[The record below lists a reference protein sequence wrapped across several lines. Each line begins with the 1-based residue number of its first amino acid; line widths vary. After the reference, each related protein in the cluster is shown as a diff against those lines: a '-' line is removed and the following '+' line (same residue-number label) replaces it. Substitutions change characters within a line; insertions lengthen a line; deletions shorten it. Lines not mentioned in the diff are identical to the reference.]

1 MSKSFPVLCGSIAG
15 SIGGNGVLMH
25 NAAYKALGLHYS
37 YVSFQPDNLEDTI
50 KGVRAMGIR
59 GLGVTMPYKQEVMQY
74 LDELDE
80 SAKMIGAVNTI
91 VNDNGILKGY
101 NTDWTGAI
109 KSLEETGDIHGKR
122 IAIIGAGGAGRAIIY
137 ALKKYTD
144 DILVYNIEEAMGR
157 EVCNYFGV
165 KYAGVPADF
174 SRSVDYDILINA
186 TSVGFKTEASVL
198 TAEQMRENKI
208 VLDVVFMPLQTT
220 FVKIATSLG
229 CTAIPGYRML
239 IQQACFQFE
248 LYTGVKAPF
257 EVMEKAMLDK
267 VKESAK

>member
-1 MSKSFPVLCGSIAG
+1 MAQSFPVLCGSIAG

-25 NAAYKALGLHYS
+25 NAAYKALGLNYC

-59 GLGVTMPYKQEVMQY
+59 GLGVTMPYKQEVIKY

-80 SAKMIGAVNTI
+80 SAKIIGAVNTI

-109 KSLEETGDIHGKR
+109 KCLEETGDIHGKK
-122 IAIIGAGGAGRAIIY
+122 IAVIGAGGVGRAIIY

-144 DILVYNIEEAMGR
+144 DIVVYNIEEDMGK

-174 SRSVDYDILINA
+174 NRSVDYDILINA
-186 TSVGFKTEASVL
+186 TSVGFKTEESVL

-208 VLDVVFMPLQTT
+208 VLDVVFMPFETT
-220 FVKIATSLG
+220 FLKIARSLG

-239 IQQACFQFE
+239 IHQACFQFE

-257 EVMEKAMLDK
+257 EVMEKALLDK
-267 VKESAK
+267 VQESKS

>member
-1 MSKSFPVLCGSIAG
+1 MAKSLPLLCGSIAG

-25 NAAYKALGLHYS
+25 NAAYRALGLNYS

-59 GLGVTMPYKQEVMQY
+59 GLGVTMPYKQEVIQY

-80 SAKMIGAVNTI
+80 SARIIGAVNTI
-91 VNDNGILKGY
+91 VNNDGILKGY

-109 KSLEETGDIHGKR
+109 KCLEEVCDLKGKKVV
-122 IAIIGAGGAGRAIIY
+122 ILGAGGAGRAIIY
-137 ALKKYTD
+137 ALKKYTGN
-144 DILVYNIEEAMGR
+144 ISVYNIETDMGK
-157 EVCNYFGV
+157 EVADYFGV

-174 SRSVDYDILINA
+174 NRSIEYDILINA
-186 TSVGFKTEASVL
+186 TSVGFKSDASIL
-198 TAEQMRENKI
+198 TAEQMQENKI
-208 VLDVVFMPLQTT
+208 VLDAVFIPIETT
-220 FVKIATSLG
+220 LVKIAKSLG

-239 IQQACFQFE
+239 IHQACYQFE

-267 VKESAK
+267 VNGSAA